1 VLTNVDAWIWLGM
14 AKVTLKRIAET
25 AGFSEAT
32 VSRVLSGQ
40 GSLYKIRPETE
51 KVIFETARRMG
62 YTHGHNVFKPKPLRT
77 QTLGLVI
84 PDLSHF
90 FLGRLARMI
99 VSRAAAFGLAVF
111 VCDTLE
117 DTETEIQRIEQLLEQ
132 DIDGLLVLPVGRQW
146 DHIVRLSHRG
156 LPMVVVD
163 RIVPDVGCHCVGVD
177 NYHGALEATEHL
189 IESGRRRIGCI
200 QRLPHSWINDER
212 IRGYRD
218 AHAKHGIPVDDRL
231 IVGDLYGQ
239 RNGYLET
246 KRLLQMD
253 PPPDAIF
260 ALSHLVTLGAL
271 RALREHGI
279 AIPGQMGLLGFDDMP
294 NAEYFDCPVTTV
306 RQPIDDMAA
315 LAVTLLIEQVESRG
329 SVEPVTIKLPTE
341 LVRRR
346 SV

>member
-1 VLTNVDAWIWLGM
+1 MDGSGWAM
-14 AKVTLKRIAET
+14 AKVTLKRIAEKV
-25 AGFSEAT
+25 GFSEAT
-32 VSRVLSGQ
+32 VSRVLSGH
-40 GSLYKIRPETE
+40 GNVYKIRPETE
-51 KVIFETARRMG
+51 KAIFETARRMG
-62 YTHGHNVFKPKPLRT
+62 YTRGHSVFKPKLLRT
-77 QTLGLVI
+77 RTLGLVI

-90 FLGRLARMI
+90 FLGRLARTI
-99 VSRAAAFGLAVF
+99 VSRAAASGLSVL

-117 DTETEIQRIEQLLEQ
+117 DTEAEVQRIEQLLEQ
-132 DIDGLLVLPVGRQW
+132 DIDGLLVLPVGREW
-146 DHIVRLSHRG
+146 DHIARLSHRG
-156 LPMVVVD
+156 LPVVVVD

-177 NYHGALEATEHL
+177 NYNGSFEATEHL
-189 IESGRRRIGCI
+189 IESGYRRIGCI

-239 RNGYLET
+239 QNGYLEA

-253 PPPDAIF
+253 PRPDAIF
-260 ALSHLVTLGAL
+260 AMSHLVTLGAL
-271 RALREHGI
+271 RALREHEI
-279 AIPGQMGLLGFDDMP
+279 AVPGQMGLLGFDDMP
-294 NAEYFDCPVTTV
+294 NAEYFDCPITTV
-306 RQPIDDMAA
+306 RQPIEEMAD
-315 LAVTLLIEQVESRG
+315 LAVTLLIEQLESQR

>member
-1 VLTNVDAWIWLGM
+1 MLICGDGWAM
-14 AKVTLKRIAET
+14 AKVTLKRIARK

-32 VSRVLSGQ
+32 VSRVLSGR
-40 GSLYKIRPETE
+40 GSVYKIRPETE
-51 KVIFETARRMG
+51 QAIFETARRLG

-77 QTLGLVI
+77 RTLGLVI

-90 FLGRLARMI
+90 FLGRLARTI
-99 VSRAAAFGLAVF
+99 VSRAAASGLSVL

-117 DTETEIQRIEQLLEQ
+117 DTDTEIQQIEQLLDR
-132 DIDGLLVLPVGRQW
+132 DIDGLLILPVGKEW
-146 DHIVRLSHRG
+146 DHIARLSHRG
-156 LPMVVVD
+156 LPVVVFD

-177 NYHGALEATEHL
+177 NYKGAFEAVEHL
-189 IESGRRRIGCI
+189 IESGYRRIGCI

-218 AHAKHGIPVDDRL
+218 VHARHGIAVDDRL
-231 IVGDLYGQ
+231 IIGDLYGQ
-239 RNGYLET
+239 QNGYLET

-253 PPPDAIF
+253 PRPDAIF

-279 AIPGQMGLLGFDDMP
+279 AIPGQMGLIGFDDMP

-306 RQPIDDMAA
+306 RQPIDEMAA
-315 LAVTLLIEQVESRG
+315 LAVTLLIEQIESQG
-329 SVEPVTIKLPTE
+329 AVDPVTIKLPTE
-341 LVRRR
+341 LIRRR